1 MGSCLRVNSLQFL
14 SLRVNSLQF
23 FPFKGEFFAI
33 FILPEWILY
42 NFYRLRVNSLY
53 FLLFKGELFAI
64 FILKGEFLAIFTLQ
78 WVNSLQFLLFNGWIL
93 CNFYPLRMNSLQ
105 FSRSRY
111 SFPAEKDKNFSFNAE
126 FFENFNVI
134 LVNRVFLC
142 GILRVCCFDTNY
154 PLSFGWFSD
163 IFYPSRVYF
172 LQFLPFCDENG
183 QTLFL

>member
-64 FILKGEFLAIFTLQ
+64 FILKGELLAIFTLQ

-111 SFPAEKDKNFSFNAE
+111 SFWAEKDKNFSFNAE
-126 FFENFNVI
+126 FFENFNFI

-172 LQFLPFCDENG
+172 LQVLPFCDENG